1 MEFLA
6 LTCVSSNL
14 SDAGLE
20 IEKIVKH
27 NGSYLCEVPI
37 SPKQLMRP
45 RIQSLKKNVE
55 KFSSGSI
62 DVMWPLLSSKI
73 EAEIENLIDS
83 SKN

>member
-6 LTCVSSNL
+6 LTCISSNL

-20 IEKIVKH
+20 IEKIIQH

-45 RIQSLKKNVE
+45 RVQSVKKTMENFRQVQLRQCGHFFHPNSRPKLKT
-55 KFSSGSI
+55 
-62 DVMWPLLSSKI
+62 
-73 EAEIENLIDS
+73 
-83 SKN
+83 